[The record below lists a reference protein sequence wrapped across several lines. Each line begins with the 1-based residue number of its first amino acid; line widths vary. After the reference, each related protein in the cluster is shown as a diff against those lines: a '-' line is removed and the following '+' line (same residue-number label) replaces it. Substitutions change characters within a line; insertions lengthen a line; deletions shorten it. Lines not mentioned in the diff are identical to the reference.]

1 MARGINAD
9 AVAQEFLQHATEEP
23 GHADLIAGRI
33 AIERQGGM
41 IRRMMEDIP
50 AMKEAHADDL
60 RACWKTFDRWLGIA
74 DHICPLASRHPNA
87 FSRPA

>member
-9 AVAQEFLQHATEEP
+9 AVAQEFLQHATEEQ

-50 AMKEAHADDL
+50 AMKERTRTICEPAGRHL
-60 RACWKTFDRWLGIA
+60 IA
-74 DHICPLASRHPNA
+74 GLA
-87 FSRPA
+87 